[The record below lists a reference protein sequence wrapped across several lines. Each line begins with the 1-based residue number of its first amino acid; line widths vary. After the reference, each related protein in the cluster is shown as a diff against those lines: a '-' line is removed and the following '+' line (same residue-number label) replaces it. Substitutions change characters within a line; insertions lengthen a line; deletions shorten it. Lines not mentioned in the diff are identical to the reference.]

1 MSFHLTAAND
11 EGVDIHSR
19 WGVVLDEVR
28 DAIHSLTVMVVAQS
42 MPHDDRSRILCSR
55 LNDGQ
60 GQARKCRQHVT
71 QMFRCVLS
79 M

>member
-28 DAIHSLTVMVVAQS
+28 DAIHPLTVMVVAQS
-42 MPHDDRSRILCSR
+42 MPHDDRSRILAMGMRSR

-60 GQARKCRQHVT
+60 SQARKNRQHVA
-71 QMFRCVLS
+71 
-79 M
+79 